1 MRGAGPVQ
9 ALTNGAL
16 SQPSPEKS
24 VEELRTPHHEGG
36 GGELHPG
43 GQETQG

>member
-1 MRGAGPVQ
+1 MLNVVEGGPEQARGGVRGAGPVQ

-24 VEELRTPHHEGG
+24 VEECDSAS
-36 GGELHPG
+36 
-43 GQETQG
+43 